1 MGGGG
6 VRGRSAQPPAEPDL
20 DHGRRSV
27 VPKQLQTAAGRSL
40 WPAAVW
46 TGLGAVV
53 VCATLAIIAV
63 AACWLPVSGTTGRTN
78 SAIRAGLLTFLAAL
92 HGGITVDGV
101 SAAWVPLGLL
111 AIVGL
116 TAWRAGSGLADAA
129 DDSGETD
136 PARLVLAG
144 LAQMLSFTVGCLVA
158 VPFATLGTSRAPF
171 LGVGIAAAALF
182 TVTGGVGFV
191 RSSQVLRDW
200 CAQHTAPF
208 VQVVVRAGAAAAL
221 VYLAMGALLA
231 AASLVLHHSAAERLS
246 QSVGGGFGG
255 VPVLLLGVLAAPNVA
270 IASAAYL
277 AGPGFALGSGTH
289 VGLFDTTHGLLPA
302 FPVLA
307 AVPSG
312 AANPAAW
319 TVAALTPVLAG
330 FVVARRAC
338 RVEGWWSR
346 VAAAVAGSG
355 CAGAVM
361 FVLGW
366 QGGGSVGDGRLH
378 TVGASP
384 WQLGAATALGAVSMA
399 VLALGVAAG
408 WQWVRGRWSDA
419 DEWDDAVDGADDDE
433 SFFAKTRVPRL
444 IVAAPRPAA
453 DTDSDDADEPDHLAG

>member
-1 MGGGG
+1 MGGG
-6 VRGRSAQPPAEPDL
+6 VRTRTAAPLAEPDP

-27 VPKQLQTAAGRSL
+27 VPKQLQSAAGRSL

-46 TGLGAVV
+46 TGLGAVI
-53 VCATLAIIAV
+53 VCATLSIIVV
-63 AACWLPVSGTTGRTN
+63 AACWLPVSGTTGHTN

-92 HGGITVDGV
+92 HGGITLDGV
-101 SAAWVPLGLL
+101 TAAWLPLGML

-136 PARLVLAG
+136 PARLLLAG
-144 LAQMLSFTVGCLVA
+144 LAQMLSFTVGCLAA

-171 LGVGIAAAALF
+171 LGVGVAAAAVF
-182 TVTGGVGFV
+182 TLTGGVAFV
-191 RSSQVLRDW
+191 RSNDVLRGW
-200 CAQHTAPF
+200 CAQHTPSL
-208 VQVVVRAGAAAAL
+208 VRVVVRAGAATAL
-221 VYLAMGALLA
+221 VYLGMGALLA

-246 QSVGGGFGG
+246 HSVGGGLGG
-255 VPVLLLGVLAAPNVA
+255 IPVLLLGVLAAPNVA

-289 VGLFDTTHGLLPA
+289 VGLFSTTHGVLPA

-312 AANPAAW
+312 APNPAAW
-319 TVAALTPVLAG
+319 TIAALTPLLAG
-330 FVVARRAC
+330 IVVARQAC
-338 RVEGWWSR
+338 RIDGWWSR
-346 VAAAVAGSG
+346 LAAALSGSA

-378 TVGASP
+378 TVGASA
-384 WQLGAATALGAVSMA
+384 WQLGAAVAAGAVSVA
-399 VLALGVAAG
+399 LLALGSAAG
-408 WQWVRGRWSDA
+408 WQWVRHRWGDS
-419 DEWDDAVDGADDDE
+419 DEWDEETDGADDE
-433 SFFAKTRVPRL
+433 PFFATTRVPRL
-444 IVAAPRPAA
+444 IVAANT
-453 DTDSDDADEPDHLAG
+453 DTDPDTDEADEPDHLAG

>member
-1 MGGGG
+1 MAGG
-6 VRGRSAQPPAEPDL
+6 VRSRTAAPPTEPDP
-20 DHGRRSV
+20 DHARRSV
-27 VPKQLQTAAGRSL
+27 VPKQLQSAAGRSL

-53 VCATLAIIAV
+53 VCATLAIIVV

-101 SAAWVPLGLL
+101 SAAWLPLGML

-129 DDSGETD
+129 DDCGETD
-136 PARLVLAG
+136 PARLLLAA

-171 LGVGIAAAALF
+171 LGVGIAAAAVF
-182 TVTGGVGFV
+182 TLTGGVAFV
-191 RSSQVLRDW
+191 RSSDVLRDW
-200 CAQHTAPF
+200 CAQHSPPF
-208 VQVVVRAGAAAAL
+208 VRVVARAGAAAAL

-246 QSVGGGFGG
+246 HSVGGGLGG

-270 IASAAYL
+270 VAGAAYL

-289 VGLFDTTHGLLPA
+289 VGLFGTTHGLLPA
-302 FPVLA
+302 FPLLA

-312 AANPAAW
+312 APNPAAW
-319 TVAALTPVLAG
+319 TMAALTPLLAG
-330 FVVARRAC
+330 IAVARHA
-338 RVEGWWSR
+338 SR
-346 VAAAVAGSG
+346 VDGWLSRLAAALAGSG
-355 CAGAVM
+355 CAGVVM

-366 QGGGSVGDGRLH
+366 QGGGSVGDGRMH
-378 TVGASP
+378 AVGASP
-384 WQLGAATALGAVSMA
+384 WQLGAAVAAGGALVALL
-399 VLALGVAAG
+399 VLGLAAG
-408 WQWVRGRWSDA
+408 WQWVRGSWSNS
-419 DEWDDAVDGADDDE
+419 DEWDDEGEEGEDE
-433 SFFAKTRVPRL
+433 PFLRVPRL
-444 IVAAPRPAA
+444 IVAAQPGA
-453 DTDSDDADEPDHLAG
+453 DTDEADEPDHLAG